1 MPGRTTTSAEMLTM
15 IREQE
20 SARLTVVKWDTP
32 FEILRGTYT
41 RQRFAP
47 HLHDTF
53 ALGAIESGASR
64 IRYQGRLVSQRA
76 GDVVVIPAQE
86 VHTGEA
92 DCPLGWSYRMLYLPL
107 DLLSRFIPREQRLT
121 APTITDRDLARRVID
136 LHVALESDV
145 DPLRGQTAM
154 ADVLHL
160 LCMRHGRDQERCTSA
175 PSRAAPV
182 SRVREYLEEHYAN
195 TVTLTEL
202 AALGGV
208 SPFHLSR
215 QFRARYGLPP
225 YMYLELVRV
234 NRAREMLQRGDPISR
249 IAFATGFSD
258 QSHLTRRFKRVV
270 GLPPG
275 QYAKT
280 YQSLRARVRM
290 PRVA

>member
-1 MPGRTTTSAEMLTM
+1 MPRRTATSDEMLTM

-47 HLHDTF
+47 HLHETF

-92 DCPLGWSYRMLYLPL
+92 DGPLGWSYRMLYLPL
-107 DLLSRFIPREQRLT
+107 DLLARFTPREQRLD
-121 APTITDRDLARRVID
+121 APTITDRDLARRIVD
-136 LHVALESDV
+136 LHTALEGEV
-145 DPLRGQTAM
+145 DALRGQTAM
-154 ADVLHL
+154 AEVLHL
-160 LCMRHGRDQERCTSA
+160 LRMRHGRDQERCISA
-175 PSRAAPV
+175 PSRSAV
-182 SRVREYLEEHYAN
+182 SRVREYLEENYSH

-234 NRAREMLQRGDPISR
+234 NRAREMLQRGEPISR

-270 GLPPG
+270 GVPPG

-280 YQSLRARVRM
+280 YQSLRARVEM

>member
-1 MPGRTTTSAEMLTM
+1 MLTM

-20 SARLTVVKWDTP
+20 SARLTVVHWDTP

-47 HLHDTF
+47 HLHETF

-64 IRYQGRLVSQRA
+64 IRYHDRLVSQCA
-76 GDVVVIPAQE
+76 GDVVVIPARE

-92 DCPLGWSYRMLYLPL
+92 DGPRGWSYRMLYLPL
-107 DLLSRFIPREQRLT
+107 DLLARFTPPEEQRFD
-121 APTITDRDLARRVID
+121 APSIPDRDLARRILD
-136 LHVALESDV
+136 LHALLDSDV
-145 DPLRGQTAM
+145 DPLRGQTAL

-160 LCMRHGRDQERCTSA
+160 LCTRHGASGARCTT
-175 PSRAAPV
+175 PPLRTAAV
-182 SRVREYLEEHYAN
+182 SRVRDYLEENFAR

-202 AALGGV
+202 AAIGGV

-234 NRAREMLQRGDPISR
+234 NRARVMLQRGEPISR

-270 GLPPG
+270 GIPPG

-280 YQSLRARVRM
+280 YGSLRSRIEM
-290 PRVA
+290 PLVA

>member
-1 MPGRTTTSAEMLTM
+1 MKQE
-15 IREQE
+15 EE
-20 SARLTVVKWDTP
+20 SARLTVVRWDTP
-32 FEILRGTYT
+32 FEILQGTYT

-47 HLHDTF
+47 HLHETF
-53 ALGAIESGASR
+53 SLGAIEAGASK
-64 IRYQGRLVSQRA
+64 IRYRNRTVTQAA

-92 DCPLGWSYRMLYLPL
+92 ASPAGWSYSMLYLPL
-107 DLLSRFIPREQRLT
+107 DLIDDFVPLDSFVFEGPSV
-121 APTITDRDLARRVID
+121 PDRDLASRV
-136 LHVALESDV
+136 VALHRLLESGV
-145 DPLRGQTAM
+145 EPLRGQTAL

-160 LCMRHGRDQERCTSA
+160 LRERHASPAARA
-175 PSRAAPV
+175 PEPHRAASV
-182 SRVREYLEEHYAN
+182 SRVRDYLETNFAK
-195 TVTLTEL
+195 TVTLTQL
-202 AALGGV
+202 AAISGV

-234 NRAREMLQRGDPISR
+234 NRAREMLRRGEPISR

-270 GLPPG
+270 GVPPG

-280 YQSLRARVRM
+280 YGIQRIGM

>member
-1 MPGRTTTSAEMLTM
+1 MT
-15 IREQE
+15 REQE
-20 SARLTVVKWDTP
+20 SARLTVVQWDTP

-47 HLHDTF
+47 HLHETF

-64 IRYQGRLVSQRA
+64 IRYRGRLVSQRA

-92 DCPLGWSYRMLYLPL
+92 DCPRGWSYRMLYLPL
-107 DLLSRFIPREQRLT
+107 DLLGSFLPYEEPRFE
-121 APTITDRDLARRVID
+121 APSISDPDLARRIID
-136 LHVALESDV
+136 LHTALESEV

-154 ADVLHL
+154 VEVLHL
-160 LCMRHGRDQERCTSA
+160 LRERHGTTPERRDVPLLRT
-175 PSRAAPV
+175 APV
-182 SRVREYLEEHYAN
+182 GRVRDYLEENFARSI
-195 TVTLTEL
+195 TLGEL

-234 NRAREMLQRGDPISR
+234 NRARVMLQRGEPISR

-270 GLPPG
+270 GVPPG

-280 YQSLRARVRM
+280 YGSHRARIEM